1 MDGLRNEHAVELQ
14 EMQERMEQHAEKE
27 REMREKYEK
36 NTREH
41 AERDEQEASL
51 QQEIINLTN
60 QITALN
66 LEVQS

>member
-1 MDGLRNEHAVELQ
+1 
-14 EMQERMEQHAEKE
+14 MEQHAEKE